1 MVSSGLESDAEP
13 MSIYMLED
21 ILDSSQSHTIIN
33 RREAHYNIHDQIKQ
47 GQAEWKG
54 ALLPTKNMGEVLHKV
69 FEDVVNEILQALP
82 IQGESGS
89 EVSYLIP
96 EPRKFSEVTE
106 LSEDIRKPWIK
117 TTLKDIK
124 NLINNQ
130 DFLVQD
136 KQKDKPLNTCMNV
149 YRAKLNLMEVLKN

>member
-13 MSIYMLED
+13 MSIDMLED

-33 RREAHYNIHDQIKQ
+33 RREARYNIHDQIKQ

-82 IQGESGS
+82 I
-89 EVSYLIP
+89 
-96 EPRKFSEVTE
+96 
-106 LSEDIRKPWIK
+106 
-117 TTLKDIK
+117 
-124 NLINNQ
+124 
-130 DFLVQD
+130 
-136 KQKDKPLNTCMNV
+136 
-149 YRAKLNLMEVLKN
+149 